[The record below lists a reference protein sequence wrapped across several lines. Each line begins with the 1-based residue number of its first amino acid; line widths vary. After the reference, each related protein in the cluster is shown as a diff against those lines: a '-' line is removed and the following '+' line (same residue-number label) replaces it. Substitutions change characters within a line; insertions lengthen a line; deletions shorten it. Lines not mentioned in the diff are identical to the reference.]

1 MWHLPQN
8 GCHNPSQ
15 TSKQTQKIE
24 RKIMTYSSTLSVSRG
39 YYAGRNQNVVR
50 FSAHSRTL
58 GPISNT
64 IILVVLA
71 CLLGLLYLTQVTKT
85 NAYGYQINNL
95 QQEQNQLQTQ
105 HDNLELTS
113 AQLQSQTRVQSSQ
126 VASTLVP
133 VEPSGTVQ
141 H

>member
-1 MWHLPQN
+1 
-8 GCHNPSQ
+8 
-15 TSKQTQKIE
+15 
-24 RKIMTYSSTLSVSRG
+24 MTYSSTLSVSRG
-39 YYAGRNQNVVR
+39 YYADRNQNVVR
-50 FSAHSRTL
+50 FSARSRTI

-95 QQEQNQLQTQ
+95 QQEQSQLQTQ

-133 VEPSGTVQ
+133 VAPSGTVQ